1 MHFCGFFL
9 SVFDKIKVYQ
19 NAKERAMKN
28 AILLRAKLCDFRNE
42 LVLSEKSPATV
53 SKYLHDVQLFCDF
66 AGEEVLEKQLVLS
79 YKNYL
84 SQRYAVSGA
93 NSMLAALNAF
103 FKFCGLYELCVKQFR
118 VQREAFCA
126 AEKEL
131 TKAEYARLLSTAR
144 SRGNERLYL
153 TIETLCGTGI
163 RVSELKYVTV
173 EALEKGE
180 ARVDCKG
187 KIRRIFIVPELARRL
202 RRYCRERGITQG
214 SVFLSRNGRPLS
226 RTAIWRDMKA
236 LCNSAGVS
244 PAKVFPHNLRHLFA
258 RTFYGIEKDIV
269 KLADILGHASINT
282 TRIYV
287 ITTAAEHKRKMQGMH
302 LIL

>member
-1 MHFCGFFL
+1 
-9 SVFDKIKVYQ
+9 
-19 NAKERAMKN
+19 MKN
-28 AILLRAKLCDFRNE
+28 AILLRDKLCDFRRE

-66 AGEEVLEKQLVLS
+66 AGREPLEKQLVLA
-79 YKNYL
+79 YKDHL
-84 SQRYAVSGA
+84 ALHYAVSGA

-131 TKAEYARLLSTAR
+131 TKAEYARLLSAAR
-144 SRGNERLYL
+144 AQGNERLYL
-153 TIETLCGTGI
+153 TIQTLCATGI

-173 EALEKGE
+173 ESLKKGE

-187 KIRRIFIVPELARRL
+187 KIRRIFLVPELVRRL
-202 RRYCRERGITQG
+202 QKYCRERGIKQG
-214 SVFLSRNGRPLS
+214 SIFVSRSGRPLS

-236 LCNSAGVS
+236 LCDRAGVS
-244 PAKVFPHNLRHLFA
+244 PTKVFPHNLRHLFA

-282 TRIYV
+282 TRVYV
-287 ITTAAEHKRKMQGMH
+287 ITTADEHKRKMQGMH